1 LTADEVTALASVGS
15 LLVISATAIAA
26 FVQLRHLGTKN
37 QLMVLNDF
45 REAFERAE
53 MAAARDALPRVLER
67 LGDAEARR
75 EFGASAANPEWLR
88 EALPLMRLMETLG
101 TYVVQGMVSR
111 ELVCDMWGPV
121 VLSYWNESAPLIA
134 VMRRRVGP
142 ALFENWEAIAY
153 LSKRWLDEHRISY
166 PKNLPHMILV
176 DPWAE
181 VDGAAAVAGS
191 TREQE

>member
-1 LTADEVTALASVGS
+1 
-15 LLVISATAIAA
+15 LVISATAIAA
-26 FVQLRHLGTKN
+26 FVQLRHLGTTN

-45 REAFERAE
+45 REAFERPE

-75 EFGASAANPEWLR
+75 EFGTSAANPEWLR
-88 EALPLMRLMETLG
+88 EALPLMRLLETLG

-121 VLSYWNESAPLIA
+121 VLSCWNESAPLIA
-134 VMRRRVGP
+134 VMRRRSGP

-153 LSKRWLDEHRISY
+153 LSKRWLAENRVSY
-166 PKNLPHMILV
+166 PKNLSHMKVV

-181 VDGAAAVAGS
+181 VDGAAAVAGA
-191 TREQE
+191 THEQE